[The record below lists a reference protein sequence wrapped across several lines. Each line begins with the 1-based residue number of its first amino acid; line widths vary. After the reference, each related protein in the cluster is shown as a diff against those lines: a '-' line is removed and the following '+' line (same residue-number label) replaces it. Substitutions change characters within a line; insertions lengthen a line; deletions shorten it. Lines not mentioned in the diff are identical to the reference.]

1 MAYVPRKKIK
11 DRIIFFSLPSQPQSL
26 GARIKL
32 EGIMRSQ
39 DPCKN
44 LVLELVS
51 FNTMIQF
58 VLLVDLEKA
67 GLT

>member
-1 MAYVPRKKIK
+1 
-11 DRIIFFSLPSQPQSL
+11 
-26 GARIKL
+26 
-32 EGIMRSQ
+32 MRSQ

-58 VLLVDLEKA
+58 VLLVDLGKLEIRIDEVISQSVQRKHV
-67 GLT
+67 LLQVHHF